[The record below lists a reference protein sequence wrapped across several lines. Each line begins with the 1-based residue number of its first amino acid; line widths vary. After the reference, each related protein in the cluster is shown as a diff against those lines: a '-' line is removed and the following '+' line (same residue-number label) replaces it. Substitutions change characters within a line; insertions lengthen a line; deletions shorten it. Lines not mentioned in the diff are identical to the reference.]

1 MNEMRT
7 LATWIAD
14 LKLSGI
20 PNSVKVYAR
29 RFIVANFGCHIAGA
43 MLPWS
48 QVYRDVLCRTHGS
61 TRSAVSKKGVGMSA
75 LPRALVIAVLA
86 TILPSASAQQYPSK
100 LIRFIV
106 PYPPGGGTDFL
117 TRLLAKNM
125 SEAWDQRVLVE
136 NRPGAEGNVGTA
148 IAAKEPPDGYTIF
161 LGTNTSL
168 TINPFTYRNVGYN
181 PITDF
186 APITHATTQ
195 PYFIVAHPSLPVRSF
210 KEFVA
215 FARANPAKL
224 NVGTSGSSAM
234 LAAELLNVSAKIKIT
249 PIPYKG
255 SGPALLE
262 VLAGQIELAIG
273 TPAGPLPFVRSG
285 KLRLLAVTSSKR
297 LDIVPDSP
305 TVAES
310 GFPGYEVTGWYG
322 VLAPGG
328 TPNNIVAKLNA
339 ELVRTLRLPQTKE
352 LLARSAVQPVGST
365 AEEFSAFIK
374 SEAVKWGELVK
385 QLGIE
390 AQ

>member
-1 MNEMRT
+1 MKQLFFAMVFYAAL
-7 LATWIAD
+7 LA
-14 LKLSGI
+14 
-20 PNSVKVYAR
+20 PVE
-29 RFIVANFGCHIAGA
+29 GA
-43 MLPWS
+43 AAE
-48 QVYRDVLCRTHGS
+48 T
-61 TRSAVSKKGVGMSA
+61 
-75 LPRALVIAVLA
+75 
-86 TILPSASAQQYPSK
+86 YPSK
-100 LIRFIV
+100 SIRFIV
-106 PYPPGGGTDFL
+106 PQTPGGTSDIVARMVAQKLAEAVKQPVVIDNRAGASGTI
-117 TRLLAKNM
+117 
-125 SEAWDQRVLVE
+125 
-136 NRPGAEGNVGTA
+136 GTA

-168 TINPFTYRNVGYN
+168 TINPFTYRNVGYD

-210 KEFVA
+210 KEFLA
-215 FARANPAKL
+215 FASANPGKL

-234 LAAELLNVSAKIKIT
+234 LAGELLNVSAKIKIT

-255 SGPALLE
+255 SGPALLD
-262 VLAGQIELAIG
+262 VIAGQIELAIG

-297 LDIVPDSP
+297 LDIVPDTP

-352 LLARSAVQPVGST
+352 LLARAAVQPVGST
-365 AEEFSAFIK
+365 PEEFSAFIK
-374 SEAVKWGELVK
+374 SEAARWGGLVK